1 MGLIMFYQLS
11 HSSTAQTARALLEK
25 SRVAG
30 WQVMVR
36 GTDQPALEALDQAL
50 WHGPTDSFL
59 PHGLDTQPHANL
71 QSILLG
77 SGAAPQEYEALMLI
91 DGAAFSTSEVA
102 RMKRMMILFDGQNEA
117 VLNQARMQWK
127 EVATLGQEAQF
138 WSEASG
144 SWALQQSRRAD

>member
-1 MGLIMFYQLS
+1 MGLIMFYQLGR
-11 HSSTAQTARALLEK
+11 SSTAQTARALLEK

-36 GTDQPALEALDQAL
+36 GTDQSALEALDQAL
-50 WHGPTDSFL
+50 WHGPIDSFL
-59 PHGLDTQPHANL
+59 PHGLDTQPNANL

-77 SGAAPQEYEALMLI
+77 SGAAPQEYDALMLI
-91 DGAAFSTSEVA
+91 DGAAFSTSEVE
-102 RMKRMMILFDGQNEA
+102 RMKRVMILFDGQNEA
-117 VLNQARMQWK
+117 ILNQARMQWK

-144 SWALQQSRRAD
+144 IWALQQSRPAD